1 MGRPAVD
8 ISQLPAAERFEL
20 IEQFSNSLRARP
32 NAFAMS
38 PDEQATIETRREA
51 HRRDASAAVGWDSV
65 RADLAADQDADDQLR
80 TSRSRPHG

>member
-8 ISQLPAAERFEL
+8 ISQLSPAERFEL
-20 IEQFSNSLRARP
+20 IEQLWTSLRARP

-38 PDEQATIETRREA
+38 PDEQATIEARREA
-51 HRRDASAAVGWDSV
+51 HRRDPSAAIDWEAV

-80 TSRSRPHG
+80 TSRSRPQG